1 MPTIDWSEVWGLTV
15 SPWELVLRGSVIY
28 WFIFLAFR
36 TFMRRDMG
44 SIAVSDVLFLMLVA
58 DAAQNAMAGD
68 YRSISA
74 GMILVATLLA
84 WNITV
89 DWLAY
94 ASPSLR
100 RLLSPRTILLVRDG
114 NIIRH
119 NLRKQFITEE
129 ELQAKL
135 RENAVERIDQVKAAY
150 METDGAV
157 SVLKRKGA

>member
-1 MPTIDWSEVWGLTV
+1 VPTIDWSEVWGLTV
-15 SPWELVLRGSVIY
+15 SPWELILRGSVIY

-68 YRSISA
+68 YRSISD

-84 WNITV
+84 WNIVV

-94 ASPSLR
+94 ASPALR

-119 NLRKQFITEE
+119 NLRKQFITED

-135 RENAVERIDQVKAAY
+135 RENGVERIDQVKAAY